1 MIAADMLEKVAPAS
15 PLLPLLPA
23 LALPDI
29 IFSWTEVLLNYLLA
43 AHRLFHGR
51 KEDRLQMGFVLFY
64 QLHFILNGSQ
74 RAAIQIIR
82 ITLTPILAKTIS

>member
-29 IFSWTEVLLNYLLA
+29 IFSWTEVLVNYLLA
-43 AHRLFHGR
+43 ANRLFHGR
-51 KEDRLQMGFVLFY
+51 HFVLIDRVC
-64 QLHFILNGSQ
+64 QRLSALRSQKIANAGSV
-74 RAAIQIIR
+74 
-82 ITLTPILAKTIS
+82 T